1 MQLLLLGMNHRTAP
15 VEVREALAFG
25 PEEARAL
32 LRQARGEQLDQ
43 VMVLS
48 TCNRTELYAFT
59 ADPPA
64 AEDRLRALVSRLKG
78 ADHLSPSPQRYAQG
92 EAVAVRHLLLWVARM
107 ESIAP

>member
-59 ADPPA
+59 ADPPP
-64 AEDRLRALVSRLKG
+64 AEDRLRALVSRIKR
-78 ADHLSPSPQRYAQG
+78 ADHPSPSPPRYAQHKTHPLPPP
-92 EAVAVRHLLLWVARM
+92 RPPP
-107 ESIAP
+107 AP